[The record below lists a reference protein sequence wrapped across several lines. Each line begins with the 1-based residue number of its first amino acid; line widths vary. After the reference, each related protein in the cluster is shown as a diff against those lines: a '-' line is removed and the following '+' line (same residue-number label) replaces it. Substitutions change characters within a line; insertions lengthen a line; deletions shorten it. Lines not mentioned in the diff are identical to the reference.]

1 MGLGIIGTGAIAA
14 VHAECMSDSNVPI
27 LGVSGINESEVKEF
41 SKKFNIASIYSN
53 HLDLLSDPKIDA
65 VIVATPSDT
74 HASISIDVLRS
85 GKAVLCEVPIS
96 LSFSSYLD
104 VLDAAKKS
112 KKLAAVCQTLRFS
125 NANIELKKI
134 LQREN
139 LKPLNVLV
147 RNLML
152 RQENIGWT
160 GVKRT
165 WTDSVLW
172 HHGAH
177 SFDLALWLLEP
188 TNPVAD
194 IRSGPIWGDQ
204 QIMDINGRIE
214 SDDKRF
220 ASLNLSYHSRHPKND
235 LVVITESDTF
245 EVTNGALIR
254 NGEQITPDIS
264 NQQLLMSAVTKQDLA
279 FLAAVHTGDHSQV
292 ITIESAY
299 EVMNFLDACL

>member
-1 MGLGIIGTGAIAA
+1 LGLGIIGTGAIAA
-14 VHAECMSDSNVPI
+14 VHAECMIDSGIPI
-27 LGVSGINESEVKEF
+27 LGVSGINQSEVEEF
-41 SKKFNIASIYSN
+41 AKKFDVAKIYTN
-53 HLDLLSDPKIDA
+53 HLDLLSDPNIDA

-74 HASISIDVLRS
+74 HARISVDVLQS
-85 GKAVLCEVPIS
+85 GKAVLCEIPIS
-96 LSFSSYLD
+96 LSLDSYLQ
-104 VLDAAKKS
+104 VREAARAS

-125 NANIELKKI
+125 SAHMELKKI
-134 LQREN
+134 LKKED

-152 RQENIGWT
+152 RQENFGWT

-177 SFDLALWLLEP
+177 SLDLALWLLEP
-188 TNPVAD
+188 TNPVVD

-220 ASLNLSYHSRHPKND
+220 ATLNLSYHSRRQKND
-235 LVVITESDTF
+235 LLVITESDTF

-254 NGEQITPDIS
+254 NGEQITPDVP

-279 FLAAVHTGDHSQV
+279 FLGAVHTGDYSQV
-292 ITIESAY
+292 ITIESEF
-299 EVMNFLDACL
+299 EVMNILSGCL

>member
-14 VHAECMSDSNVPI
+14 VHAQCMIDSNVPI
-27 LGVSGINESEVKEF
+27 SSVSGINQSEVDEF
-41 SKKFNIASIYSN
+41 AKKFNVAKTYLN
-53 HLDLLSDPKIDA
+53 HLDLLSDPSVDA
-65 VIVATPSDT
+65 VIVATPSDS
-74 HASISIDVLRS
+74 HASISIDVLKS
-85 GKAVLCEVPIS
+85 GKAVLCEVPLS
-96 LSFSSYLD
+96 LSFTSYLE
-104 VLDAAKKS
+104 VLEAARES
-112 KKLAAVCQTLRFS
+112 KKLAAVCQTLRYS
-125 NANIELKKI
+125 SAHLELKKI
-134 LQREN
+134 LKSEN
-139 LKPLNVLV
+139 LKPLSVLV

-177 SFDLALWLLEP
+177 SFDIALWLLEP
-188 TNPVAD
+188 TSPVVD
-194 IRSGPIWGDQ
+194 LKSGPIWGDQ
-204 QIMDINGRIE
+204 QIMEINGRIE

-235 LVVITESDTF
+235 VVVITELDTF

-254 NGEQITPDIS
+254 NGEQITPDVP
-264 NQQLLMSAVTKQDLA
+264 NQQLLMNAVTKQDLA
-279 FLAAVHTGDHSQV
+279 FLDAVHTGDHSQV

-299 EVMNFLDACL
+299 EVMNLLDKCL

>member
-14 VHAECMSDSNVPI
+14 VHAECMIDSDVPI
-27 LGVSGINESEVKEF
+27 LGASGINQSEVEEF
-41 SKKFNIASIYSN
+41 SKKFNVAKNYTN
-53 HLDLLSDPKIDA
+53 HLELLSDPNIDA

-74 HASISIDVLRS
+74 HASISVDVLEN

-96 LSFSSYLD
+96 LSLNSYLQ
-104 VLDAAKKS
+104 VRDAARAS

-125 NANIELKKI
+125 SAHIELKKI
-134 LQREN
+134 LKKEN

-165 WTDSVLW
+165 WMDSVLW

-188 TNPVAD
+188 TNPVVD
-194 IRSGPIWGDQ
+194 IRSGPKWGDQ

-214 SDDKRF
+214 SDDKRS
-220 ASLNLSYHSRHPKND
+220 ATLSLSYHSRLQKND
-235 LVVITESDTF
+235 VLVITESDTF

-254 NGEQITPDIS
+254 NGEQITPDVP
-264 NQQLLMSAVTKQDLA
+264 NQQMLKSAVAMQDLA
-279 FLAAVHTGDHSQV
+279 FLNAVHTGDYSQV
-292 ITIESAY
+292 ITIES
-299 EVMNFLDACL
+299 EFDVMNLLDGCL

>member
-1 MGLGIIGTGAIAA
+1 LGLGIIGTGAIAA
-14 VHAECMSDSNVPI
+14 VHAECMIDSDVPI
-27 LGVSGINESEVKEF
+27 LGASGINQSEVEEF
-41 SKKFNIASIYSN
+41 SKKFNVAKNYTN
-53 HLDLLSDPKIDA
+53 HLDLLSDPNIDA

-74 HASISIDVLRS
+74 HASISVDVLES

-96 LSFSSYLD
+96 LSLNSYLQ
-104 VLDAAKKS
+104 VRDAARAS

-125 NANIELKKI
+125 SAHIELKKI
-134 LQREN
+134 LKKEN

-188 TNPVAD
+188 TNPVVD
-194 IRSGPIWGDQ
+194 IRSGPKWGDQ

-214 SDDKRF
+214 SDDKRS
-220 ASLNLSYHSRHPKND
+220 ATLSLSYHSRLQKND
-235 LVVITESDTF
+235 VLIITESDTF

-254 NGEQITPDIS
+254 NGEQITPDVP
-264 NQQLLMSAVTKQDLA
+264 NQQLLMNAVTKQDLA
-279 FLAAVHTGDHSQV
+279 FLDAVHTGDHSQV
-292 ITIESAY
+292 ITIEN
-299 EVMNFLDACL
+299 EFQVMNILGGCS

>member
-1 MGLGIIGTGAIAA
+1 MID
-14 VHAECMSDSNVPI
+14 SDVPI
-27 LGVSGINESEVKEF
+27 LGASGINQSEVEEF
-41 SKKFNIASIYSN
+41 SKKFNVAKNYTN
-53 HLDLLSDPKIDA
+53 HLELLSDPNIDA

-74 HASISIDVLRS
+74 HASISVDVLEN

-96 LSFSSYLD
+96 LSLNSYLQ
-104 VLDAAKKS
+104 VRDAARAS

-125 NANIELKKI
+125 SAHIELKKI
-134 LQREN
+134 LKKEN

-165 WTDSVLW
+165 WMDSVLW

-188 TNPVAD
+188 TNPVVD
-194 IRSGPIWGDQ
+194 IRSGPKWGDQ

-214 SDDKRF
+214 SDDKRS
-220 ASLNLSYHSRHPKND
+220 ATLSLSYHSRLQKND
-235 LVVITESDTF
+235 VLVITESDTF

-254 NGEQITPDIS
+254 NGEQITPDVP
-264 NQQLLMSAVTKQDLA
+264 NQQMLKSAVAMQDLA
-279 FLAAVHTGDHSQV
+279 FLNAVHTGDYSQV
-292 ITIESAY
+292 ITIES
-299 EVMNFLDACL
+299 EFDVMNLLDGCL

>member
-1 MGLGIIGTGAIAA
+1 MGLGIVGTGAIAA
-14 VHAECMSDSNVPI
+14 VHAECMIDSNVPI
-27 LGVSGINESEVKEF
+27 LGVSGINQSEVAEF
-41 SKKFNIASIYSN
+41 AKKFNITSNYAN
-53 HLDLLSDPKIDA
+53 HLDLLSDPNIDA
-65 VIVATPSDT
+65 VIVATPSDS
-74 HASISIDVLRS
+74 HANISIDILKS

-96 LSFSSYLD
+96 LSFSSYLE

-112 KKLAAVCQTLRFS
+112 KKLAAVCQTLRYS

-134 LQREN
+134 LKNEN

-194 IRSGPIWGDQ
+194 IRSGPIWGDH
-204 QIMDINGRIE
+204 QIMDINARIE

-235 LVVITESDTF
+235 VVVITESDTF

-254 NGEQITPDIS
+254 NGEQITPDVPG
-264 NQQLLMSAVTKQDLA
+264 QQLLMSAVTKQDLA
-279 FLAAVHTGDHSQV
+279 FLDAVHTGDYSQV

-299 EVMNFLDACL
+299 NVMNLLDGCV

>member
-14 VHAECMSDSNVPI
+14 VHAECMIDSDVPI
-27 LGVSGINESEVKEF
+27 LGASGINQSEVEEF
-41 SKKFNIASIYSN
+41 SKKFNVAKNYTN
-53 HLDLLSDPKIDA
+53 HLDLLSDPNIDA

-74 HASISIDVLRS
+74 HASISVDVLES

-96 LSFSSYLD
+96 LSLNSYLQ
-104 VLDAAKKS
+104 VRDAARAS

-125 NANIELKKI
+125 SAHIELKKI
-134 LQREN
+134 LKKEN

-188 TNPVAD
+188 TNPVVD
-194 IRSGPIWGDQ
+194 IRSGPKWGDQ

-214 SDDKRF
+214 SDDKRS
-220 ASLNLSYHSRHPKND
+220 ATLSLSYHSRLQKND
-235 LVVITESDTF
+235 VLIITESDTF

-254 NGEQITPDIS
+254 NGEQITPDVP
-264 NQQLLMSAVTKQDLA
+264 NQQLLMNAVTKQDLA
-279 FLAAVHTGDHSQV
+279 FLDAVHTGDHSQV
-292 ITIESAY
+292 ITIEN
-299 EVMNFLDACL
+299 EFQVMNILGGCS